1 MKSAR
6 RAIRAFTMISK
17 LYVAES
23 QSFSAPENLAA
34 EAALTDCI
42 RPGEA
47 VLYLWQNEKTV
58 VIGRNQ
64 NAWKECRLASLS
76 RDGGMLVRRLSGGGA
91 VFHDLGNLNVSF
103 CLSREDEDIPRQT
116 QVILNALQSLGIDAS
131 RSGRNDLEVG
141 GRKFSGH
148 AFWREGTRSCHHAT
162 LMLKV
167 DQAAL
172 EKYLCASP
180 LKLSSR
186 GVDSVRARVINL
198 SERYPALTL
207 PALCGALK
215 QAFGEEYALPVIPF
229 PWEDRFSGAGRDRLE
244 ELKMRFSSW
253 EWTFGRRIP
262 FDLETQARFSWGEVT
277 LQLHVQNGRILGCRC
292 CTDAMDPVWPG
303 KMEEALQNV
312 RFTPEDIHAVFSGL
326 PPASEPMM
334 RKDLESLILKMAKE

>member
-23 QSFSAPENLAA
+23 QSFSAPENLAV
-34 EAALTDCI
+34 EAALTDCVS
-42 RPGEA
+42 PGEA
-47 VLYLWQNEKTV
+47 ILYLWQNEKTV

-64 NAWKECRLASLS
+64 NAWKECRLASLT

-172 EKYLCASP
+172 ENDLLIHEPIDKVVMHYALTAKNAGLDGVVCSP
-180 LKLSSR
+180 LEAAK
-186 GVDSVRARVINL
+186 VH
-198 SERYPALTL
+198 
-207 PALCGALK
+207 
-215 QAFGEEYALPVIPF
+215 
-229 PWEDRFSGAGRDRLE
+229 
-244 ELKMRFSSW
+244 
-253 EWTFGRRIP
+253 
-262 FDLETQARFSWGEVT
+262 EV
-277 LQLHVQNGRILGCRC
+277 
-292 CTDAMDPVWPG
+292 
-303 KMEEALQNV
+303 
-312 RFTPEDIHAVFSGL
+312 
-326 PPASEPMM
+326 
-334 RKDLESLILKMAKE
+334 